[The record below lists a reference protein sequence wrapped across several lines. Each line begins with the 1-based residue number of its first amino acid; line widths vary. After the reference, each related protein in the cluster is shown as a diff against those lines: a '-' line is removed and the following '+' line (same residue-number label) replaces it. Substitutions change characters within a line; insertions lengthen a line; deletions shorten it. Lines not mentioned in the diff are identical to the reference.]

1 MSNLTTNTTQLEAL
15 LAKVKALPEAG
26 GSEISRPYKITFIAE
41 GIEDVK
47 PTFCWSADER
57 VVYIATYAN
66 MMFDYN
72 CSWYVDDGNVVTDG
86 YNYVS
91 VSDAY
96 TGDGVLI
103 SNITSDLVVK
113 ASWVFKGTND
123 YE

>member
-15 LAKVKALPEAG
+15 LAKVNALPEAG
-26 GSEISRPYKITFIAE
+26 GSEIYRPYKITFIAE

-47 PTFCWSADER
+47 PTFCWSEDGR

-66 MMFDYN
+66 TMALYN
-72 CSWYVDDGNVVTDG
+72 CIWEITPKAHTSYIIVTD
-86 YNYVS
+86 S
-91 VSDAY
+91 Y

-113 ASWVFKGTND
+113 ASWVFNGTTD
-123 YE
+123 Y